1 MKKLIFIIAGIVVV
15 VGILLITT
23 IQFFGKAVSTEVIIS
38 YELKSDRAIIEDKSE
53 IIKLERLFRNSEYEN
68 SNKEIEQPILNI
80 EFKDKAYQIDNND
93 VIQFPDGSV
102 KKAEGIEFDELFQLY
117 EKYIHGNGKEQ

>member
-15 VGILLITT
+15 MGILLITT
-23 IQFFGKAVSTEVIIS
+23 MQFFGKADSSSVIIS
-38 YELKSDRAIIEDKSE
+38 YELKSDRAVIEDKSE
-53 IIKLERLFRNSEYEN
+53 IIRLERLFRNSEYEN
-68 SNKEIEQPILNI
+68 SDKEIEQPILNI

-102 KKAEGIEFDELFQLY
+102 KKAEGIEFDELFAIY
-117 EKYIHGNGKEQ
+117 EKYMLEVE